1 MNIVWYPNECKPFIY
16 QHQEFIKLRDIARN
30 THQSY
35 IITDATETLN
45 QAMASIEP
53 VAQSIT
59 SEQNRLV
66 YLVTNVENLPLDM
79 LVAELDKSTRAEERL
94 IILHQLCQLDIGT
107 YGQRMETLVKNV
119 TEQGGLS
126 NDPFYVD
133 ILNSYPVLT
142 SDTKEAIDI
151 SFANVTNRFR
161 EQATIA
167 LLAAIRG
174 AFVNSSYL
182 YELTADEFITYI
194 DGYIDSICDT
204 LSLDPMMFKSSI
216 EYINFLLCNNMMEKL
231 NRSIQWIDE
240 HKEDA
245 INIHSST
252 NTNTSFDILILI
264 NRMKHNEVLTTT
276 LSDTSWNSKEMEVI
290 NSETADA
297 ITPYDELGFG
307 RNYII
312 TIFNWYNAII
322 ISYK

>member
-45 QAMASIEP
+45 RAMASIDS

-59 SEQNRLV
+59 SDQNRLV
-66 YLVTNVENLPLDM
+66 YLVTNVENLPLET
-79 LVAELDKSTRAEERL
+79 LVTELDKSTRTEERL
-94 IILHQLCQLDIGT
+94 IILHQLCQLDIST
-107 YGQRMETLVKNV
+107 YGQRMETLVKSI

-142 SDTKEAIDI
+142 NDTKEAIDL
-151 SFANVTNRFR
+151 SFSNVTTRFR
-161 EQATIA
+161 EQAKIA

-182 YELTADEFITYI
+182 YAITADEFITYI

-204 LSLDPMMFKSSI
+204 LRLDPMMFKSSI

-231 NRSIQWIDE
+231 NRSIQWINE
-240 HKEDA
+240 HKEEA
-245 INIHSST
+245 IDIHSST
-252 NTNTSFDILILI
+252 NTNTSFDLLILI
-264 NRMKHNEVLTTT
+264 NRMKHNNALTVT
-276 LSDTSWNSKEMEVI
+276 LSDTTWNSKEMEVI
-290 NSETADA
+290 NSDTVDTITA
-297 ITPYDELGFG
+297 YDELGFG
-307 RNYII
+307 RIYIT

-322 ISYK
+322 TSYK

>member
-1 MNIVWYPNECKPFIY
+1 MNIVWYPNECKPSIY
-16 QHQEFIKLRDIARN
+16 QHQEFIKLRDIAHN

-45 QAMASIEP
+45 QAMASIES

-66 YLVTNVENLPLDM
+66 YLVTNVENLPLET
-79 LVAELDKSTRAEERL
+79 LVTELDKSTRTEERL

-107 YGQRMETLVKNV
+107 YGQRMESLVKNV

-142 SDTKEAIDI
+142 NDTKDAIDI

-161 EQATIA
+161 EQSKIA

-182 YELTADEFITYI
+182 YELTVDEFISYI

-204 LSLDPMMFKSSI
+204 LKLDPMMFKSSI
-216 EYINFLLCNNMMEKL
+216 EYINFLICNNMMERL

-245 INIHSST
+245 IDIHSST
-252 NTNTSFDILILI
+252 NTNTSFDVLILI
-264 NRMKHNEVLTTT
+264 NRMKHNEVLTAT
-276 LSDTSWNSKEMEVI
+276 LSDTTWNSKEMEVI
-290 NSETADA
+290 NSETVDT
-297 ITPYDELGFG
+297 ITPYGELGFG

-312 TIFNWYNAII
+312 TIFNWYDAII
-322 ISYK
+322 KSYK

>member
-1 MNIVWYPNECKPFIY
+1 MNIVWYPNECKPSIY
-16 QHQEFIKLRDIARN
+16 QHQEFIKLRDIAHN

-45 QAMASIEP
+45 QAMASIES
-53 VAQSIT
+53 VVQSIT

-66 YLVTNVENLPLDM
+66 YLVTNVENLPLET
-79 LVAELDKSTRAEERL
+79 LITELDKSTRTEERL

-107 YGQRMETLVKNV
+107 YGQRMESLVKNV

-142 SDTKEAIDI
+142 NDTKDAIDI

-161 EQATIA
+161 EQSKIA

-204 LSLDPMMFKSSI
+204 LKLDPMMFKSSI
-216 EYINFLLCNNMMEKL
+216 EYINFLMCNNMMERL

-245 INIHSST
+245 IDIHSST

-264 NRMKHNEVLTTT
+264 NRMKHNEVLTAT
-276 LSDTSWNSKEMEVI
+276 LSDTTWNSKEMEVI
-290 NSETADA
+290 NSETVDT
-297 ITPYDELGFG
+297 ITPYSELGFG

-312 TIFNWYNAII
+312 TIFNWYDAII
-322 ISYK
+322 KSYK

>member
-16 QHQEFIKLRDIARN
+16 QHQEFIKLRDIAHN

-45 QAMASIEP
+45 QAMVSIEP

-66 YLVTNVENLPLDM
+66 YLVTNVENLPLET
-79 LVAELDKSTRAEERL
+79 LVTELDKSTRTEERL

-107 YGQRMETLVKNV
+107 YGQRMESLVKNV

-142 SDTKEAIDI
+142 NDTKDAIDI
-151 SFANVTNRFR
+151 SFANVINRFR
-161 EQATIA
+161 EQSKIA

-182 YELTADEFITYI
+182 YELTADEFIAYI

-204 LSLDPMMFKSSI
+204 LKLDPMMFKSSI
-216 EYINFLLCNNMMEKL
+216 EYINFLICNNMMKRL

-245 INIHSST
+245 IDIHSST
-252 NTNTSFDILILI
+252 NTNTSFVVLVLI
-264 NRMKHNEVLTTT
+264 NRMKHNEVLTAT
-276 LSDTSWNSKEMEVI
+276 LSDTTWNSKEMEVI
-290 NSETADA
+290 NSETVDT
-297 ITPYDELGFG
+297 ITPYGELGFG

-312 TIFNWYNAII
+312 TIFNWYDAII
-322 ISYK
+322 KSYK